1 MEVDFLLIG
10 QGLAGTVL
18 AHRLIQ
24 NGYRVYLIDEPD
36 PSSSSRVAAGLYN
49 PVTGRKMVKTWEAD
63 TLFPEIEPFYTSL
76 EKLLGISFLYP
87 VPIYR
92 PFLNIEEQNE
102 WMGNSSRP
110 EFLSYLEAIFT
121 EPQIDCVNDP
131 FGGVLLKRSGYLD
144 IKSMLNG
151 YGYWLRERKMLHN
164 GVYDENL
171 LRLDEGKGIR
181 YEAIQAQAVVYT
193 NGMAAKESSFFSWLP
208 FSPVR
213 GEILTLNLDFHVNEI
228 INRGVFVIPLPN
240 GHFKVGSTYDNV
252 DLTSARTDK
261 GKMEILEKL
270 SNLINLPVNSLIA
283 HDWGIRPATRDRKPF
298 LGMHPVH
305 HQVYVFNGFGA
316 KGVSQVPY
324 FSTEMLNLLTLGK
337 EPQKAVNINRFFKYI

>member
-18 AHRLIQ
+18 AHRLLQ
-24 NGYRVYLIDEPD
+24 NGYSVHLLDDPD

-63 TLFPEIEPFYTSL
+63 TLFPEIEPFYSSL

-87 VPIYR
+87 IPIYR

-110 EFLSYLEAIFT
+110 EFLSYLESIYT

-144 IKSMLNG
+144 IKIMLNG
-151 YGYWLRERKMLHN
+151 YGNWLKERKMLSN
-164 GVYDENL
+164 KVYDEKA
-171 LRLDEGKGIR
+171 LDLVEEGGVR
-181 YEAIQAQAVVYT
+181 YEGITARAVVYT
-193 NGMAAKESSFFSWLP
+193 NGMAAKESTFFSWLP

-213 GEILTLNLDFHVNEI
+213 GEILTLNMDFQTKEI
-228 INRGVFVIPLPN
+228 VNRGVFLIPLPS

-252 DLTSARTDK
+252 DLTSSKTEK
-261 GKMEILEKL
+261 GKLEILEKL
-270 SNLINLPVNSLIA
+270 SNLINLPVNSLIS

-298 LGMHPVH
+298 LGRHPVYR
-305 HQVYVFNGFGA
+305 QVYVFNGFGA

-324 FSTEMLNLLTLGK
+324 FSTEMQNLLSLGK